1 VLNFPI
7 SVQFGYFIKTGYLRQ
22 VWDKNDWLYED
33 SMGLDQDTL
42 VKVKSSQC
50 ART

>member
-7 SVQFGYFIKTGYLRQ
+7 SVQFGYFFKAGYFGQ

-33 SMGLDQDTL
+33 SMGLDRDIL
-42 VKVKSSQC
+42 AKVKSSQC